1 MGRFRLASLRDR
13 LVLVVLLAA
22 LPALALVLYTNLEE
36 RRLAAATVQADAL
49 RLARIVARLHEEL
62 IDGGRRLLVTLG
74 ELPESRLE
82 AGCSARYAVLL
93 PSYPGY
99 ANIGVAGPDGSVGCS
114 AIILPTPVN
123 VSDRP
128 WFDRAVRSRAFAV
141 GEPELEAGGR
151 RSVLVVAN
159 PLAYPS
165 GGTQAVVFAAL
176 DLGELGQLIGAAG
189 LPAGWSVAVS
199 DEGGAVLARYP
210 EPAQWLG
217 QPLPEASVVTAVRAR
232 QDEGSVEVAGSD
244 GDRRFHAFA
253 PLRGTTRRAYVS
265 VTVPRAAAFA
275 GTDRILTR
283 NLGGLGV
290 VTVLALLAAW
300 FGSDWLVLRRV
311 RRLVAATERLRAGEL
326 ASRADVGGGD
336 EIGELARAFDGMAA
350 RLQTMV
356 AEEQEAKRAL
366 AGRVNALVAERTHE
380 VNLLNQMSELLQ
392 ACLTPDEAYA
402 IIGQMI
408 GQFFPE
414 ESGTVLVMAAS
425 RDAVRSVAAWGAP
438 MSGGRQ
444 IFTLDECWA
453 LRRGRVYQV
462 EDGRPGPLCL
472 HLESPPPPA
481 YLCVPLVAQGE
492 ALGVLH
498 LRGGHAQAD
507 AAAPEDRVIPEPR
520 RRLAVAV
527 AEQFALALANL
538 RLRETLRSQS
548 IRDSLTGLFNRR
560 YMEETLDRE
569 LRRAEREGRALSV
582 VMLDVDR
589 FKRVNDSYGHEAG
602 DAVLAALG
610 GLLRGICRA
619 GDVACRF
626 GGEEFVLILPAAS
639 LPDARRRADEMRAA
653 VRDLQVTH
661 DGRPLGPV
669 RCSIGVSAFPD
680 HGATVVDL
688 LRAAD
693 AALYR
698 AKHEGRDQVIVAD

>member
-1 MGRFRLASLRDR
+1 MGQFRLASLRDR
-13 LVLVVLLAA
+13 VLILVLLAT

-36 RRLAAATVQADAL
+36 RRLAAASVQADAL

-62 IDGGRRLLVTLG
+62 IDSGRRVLVTLG
-74 ELPESRLE
+74 QLPESRLG
-82 AGCSARYAVLL
+82 AGCSARYAALL
-93 PSYPGY
+93 PSYTGY
-99 ANIGVAGPDGSVGCS
+99 ANIGVAGPDGSVVCS
-114 AIILPTPVN
+114 GVSLGSPVN
-123 VSDRP
+123 VTDRP
-128 WFDRAVRSRAFAV
+128 WFDRAVRTRAFAV
-141 GEPELEAGGR
+141 GEPEVEAGGR
-151 RSVLVVAN
+151 RTVLVAAY
-159 PLAYPS
+159 PLAYPA

-176 DLGELGQLIGAAG
+176 DLDGLGQLVGAAG
-189 LPAGWSVAVS
+189 LPVGWSVAVS
-199 DEGGAVLARYP
+199 DESGAVFARYP
-210 EPAQWLG
+210 EPGRWLG

-232 QDEGSVEVAGSD
+232 QDEGTVEVAGSD

-265 VTVPRAAAFA
+265 VTVPRVAAFA
-275 GTDRILTR
+275 DADRMLTR

-300 FGSDWLVLRRV
+300 FGSDWIVLRRV
-311 RRLVAATERLRAGEL
+311 RRLVTATERLRAGDL
-326 ASRADVGGGD
+326 ASRAAVGGSD

-356 AEEQEAKRAL
+356 AEEQEAKHAL

-380 VNLLNQMSELLQ
+380 VNLLNQTSELLQ
-392 ACLTPDEAYA
+392 ACLTPEEAYA
-402 IIGQMI
+402 VIGQMV

-414 ESGTVLVMAAS
+414 EGGAVLVIGAS
-425 RDAVRSVAAWGAP
+425 RDGVRSVAAWGAP
-438 MSGGRQ
+438 MSKGRQ
-444 IFTLDECWA
+444 SFALDECWA

-462 EDGRPGPLCL
+462 EDCRAAPLCQ
-472 HLESPPPPA
+472 HLESPLPEA

-492 ALGVLH
+492 TLGVLH
-498 LRGGHAQAD
+498 LRVRPLPAGT
-507 AAAPEDRVIPEPR
+507 PTPRVRGIPEPR

-560 YMEETLDRE
+560 YMEETLERE
-569 LRRAEREGRALSV
+569 LRRAEREGRALAL

-589 FKRVNDSYGHEAG
+589 FKRVNDSHGHEAG

-619 GDVACRF
+619 ADVACRF
-626 GGEEFVLILPAAS
+626 GGEEFVLILPAAA

-653 VRDLQVTH
+653 VRELQVTYE
-661 DGRPLGPV
+661 GRPLGPV
-669 RCSIGVSAFPD
+669 RCSIGVAAFPD
-680 HGATVVDL
+680 HGATVVNL

-698 AKHEGRDQVIVAD
+698 AKREGRDQVVVAD